1 MKEELVKCPKCNGE
15 AEVIGHYIKGVANR
29 YHYFVRCK
37 ECKHR
42 RHNEYKKKEKA
53 INNWNN
59 QNVNREP
66 RG

>member
-1 MKEELVKCPKCNGE
+1 MSNELINCPKCNSE

-42 RHNEYKKKEKA
+42 EHNEYRKRQKA
-53 INNWNN
+53 IENWNK
-59 QNVNREP
+59 Q
-66 RG
+66 